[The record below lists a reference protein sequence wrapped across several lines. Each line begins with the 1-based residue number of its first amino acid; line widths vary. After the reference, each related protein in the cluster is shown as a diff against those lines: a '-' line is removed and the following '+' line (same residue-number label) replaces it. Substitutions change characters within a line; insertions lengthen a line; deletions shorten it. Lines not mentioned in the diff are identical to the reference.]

1 MGYSTD
7 THQAA
12 IRHYRVGGIGFGIE
26 IESPWK
32 EMEYSEHVKRRI
44 SDAAAGK
51 ASPVVPVRAGDK
63 EPSRTFVQG
72 KDELVPGCDSHSLDL
87 SAERVFSTD
96 DGDSSGGTRMSGED
110 DVFRLRIL
118 APESVIPDTTGLITE
133 IKDTLPR
140 YLVHSCQDGTLIKMD
155 SGKDTLGSLLISSDF
170 STGEYFPAKG
180 MTARRVS
187 GMANILL
194 RMMVTYNSVSVPS
207 LMMHSSVVAKNGEA
221 VMFLGASGTGK
232 STHSR
237 LWLENI
243 PGAEL
248 VNDDNPILRLEDGRA
263 YVYGTPWSG
272 KTPCYRN
279 VRFPVKAIVRLTQG
293 PENRISRVSGL
304 HAYASLMGAAST
316 VRWER
321 RVMEAVITTA
331 SKIAEVVP
339 FFDLQCLPDADAA
352 RTCHDAI
359 GL

>member
-7 THQAA
+7 MHPAA

-32 EMEYSEHVKRRI
+32 EMEYSEPVKRRI
-44 SDAAAGK
+44 DDAAAGK

-87 SAERVFSTD
+87 SAERVFSTEN
-96 DGDSSGGTRMSGED
+96 GDSSREVHMSD

-118 APESVIPDTTGLITE
+118 APESVVPDTTGLTTE
-133 IKDTLPR
+133 IKDTFPR
-140 YLVHSCQDGTLIKMD
+140 YRVLSCQDGTLIKID
-155 SGKDTLGSLLISSDF
+155 SGRNTLGSLLISSDF
-170 STGEYFPAKG
+170 STGEYFPERG

-243 PGAEL
+243 PGTEL
-248 VNDDNPILRLEDGRA
+248 VNDDNPILRLENGRA

-279 VRFPVKAIVRLTQG
+279 VRFPVRAIVRLTQG

-339 FFDLQCLPDADAA
+339 FFDLQCLPNADAA
-352 RTCHDAI
+352 RTCHDTI